1 MGKTIVVAGC
11 GIGGIVAANEL
22 RKKLGDKARIIVI
35 DKSPKH
41 VFYPSLLWVMIG
53 LRAPEKIQKGLSF
66 LSAKGME
73 FVNSEI
79 TGISAEK
86 RRVSCGKKTFTYD
99 YLIVSLGAALSP
111 ESVEGLMEGGYN
123 LYDVNGV
130 VRLGKAVKAFSGGK
144 IAILIARLPFKC
156 PAAPYETAFLLDSYF
171 RRKGA
176 RRMIEIEVYTP
187 ESLPMP
193 VAGLETGEAVKEM
206 LESRNIKFSPESAVV
221 SINAKKKLMQFGN
234 GKSAKFGLLIFV
246 PPHTAPKVIRDSAL
260 SGESGWIPVDAA
272 TLKTKFENVYA
283 IGDVASVKLP
293 DGKMLPKAGVFAHAQ
308 AEVVAHNIAAEI
320 LGRGSM
326 KMRTFGGNGY
336 CFLETGDGKAA
347 FSHGNFYSVPRSI
360 RLKKAGRLWHWGKV
374 LLEKYWFWKWF
385 K

>member
-22 RKKLGDKARIIVI
+22 RKKLGSRARIIVI

-53 LRAPEKIQKGLSF
+53 LRAPEKIQKELNF
-66 LSAKGME
+66 LNAKGIE

-99 YLIVSLGAALSP
+99 YLIVSLGAGLSP

-171 RRKGA
+171 RRKGT

-187 ESLPMP
+187 ETLPMP
-193 VAGLETGEAVKEM
+193 VAGLETGKAVKGM
-206 LESRNIKFSPESAVV
+206 LESRNIKFSPESAIV

-234 GKSAKFGLLIFV
+234 GKSAKFDLLIFV

-272 TLKTKFENVYA
+272 TLKTRFEGAYA

-326 KMRTFGGNGY
+326 KMRTFDGNGY
-336 CFLETGDGKAA
+336 CFLEVGDGKAA
-347 FSHGNFYSVPRSI
+347 FSHGNFYAEPRRI
-360 RLKKAGRLWHWGKV
+360 RLKKAGRIWHWGKV
-374 LLEKYWFWKWF
+374 MLEKYWLWKWF
-385 K
+385 